1 MSEDLTTNRKVIIP
15 FTKEYYHFMNQNIFV
30 GARHDRNVRAITL
43 LGIAV
48 SLGGLV
54 MTLINVTQHKGFV
67 TFTTA
72 AIAVLGLFMVF
83 EIRVRKKRKPVEFTV
98 MIIGLGIFTYYSL
111 KGVNDGFAILWTLIV
126 PIGVSFLIGAKHG
139 IFLSIYYEILFICM
153 FYTPYRENMAA
164 YYSETFMNRYPVL
177 YFVDAFVVFITVSSY
192 QISNVT
198 EIEYE
203 ARLREAADI
212 AIQADKAKS
221 RFLAQM
227 SHEIRTPIN
236 AVLGMNEM
244 ILRES
249 DNKDILEY
257 AENISASGRNLL
269 YIINS
274 ILDFSKIEDGK
285 MEIIP
290 VEYDLAS
297 VINNLVNSIKARAE
311 ARELELKVVVD
322 RKLPSELFGDDV
334 RFSQVVMNLLTNAV
348 KYTERGSV
356 TLTVME
362 KERAL
367 GNILIEVVVSDTGIG
382 IRKEDMDKLF
392 ESFTRIDEKRNRG
405 IEGTGL
411 GMAIVTKL
419 LDMMDSKLE
428 VESEYGVGSRFSFV
442 IRQKII
448 DETPIGDYTERYAK
462 ASGHMRS
469 KPYVYAPDARIL
481 IVDDNEM
488 NCKVVKNLLKR
499 NGIVPDLAF
508 SGAEAIGKIREH
520 FYHIVFLDHMMPKM
534 DGVETLGKLKEMDLI
549 PEGTKIIVLTANA
562 VVGAREKYL
571 EDGFDDYLSKPVEI
585 TELEEKL
592 LEFLPPEFVT
602 MKQDVPEEEKPEPMT
617 APVFND
623 DAEDEVME
631 FSPSEDKEEAVQE
644 DTAEKGDF
652 LEELKRKGIDTEAAL
667 NYCGKD
673 KEFYREVISE
683 YTSTYAEK
691 RASLD
696 DFLKAEDMKEYRTLI
711 HSVKSGS
718 KTIGAMELSEK
729 ARLLE
734 EASANGDLGYVK
746 DNHAAFLRE
755 YSGMTKFLSDIVK

>member
-1 MSEDLTTNRKVIIP
+1 MSDNLGAERKVIIP
-15 FTKEYYHFMNQNIFV
+15 FTKEYMHYMNQDIFV
-30 GARHDRNVRAITL
+30 GARLDRNVRAITL
-43 LGIAV
+43 LGIAIA
-48 SLGGLV
+48 LGGFI
-54 MTLINVTQHKGFV
+54 MTLINIAQHKGFV
-67 TFTTA
+67 TYTTA
-72 AIAVLGLFMVF
+72 AITLLGLFMSF
-83 EIRVRKKRKPVEFTV
+83 SIRILKNRTLVEYDV
-98 MIIGLGIFTYYSL
+98 MIIGLGIFSYYSL
-111 KGVNDGFAILWTLIV
+111 SGAIEGFSILWTLIV
-126 PIGVSFLIGAKHG
+126 PIAVSFLIGAKHG
-139 IFLSIYYEILFICM
+139 IILSIYYEFLFIFM
-153 FYTPYRENMAA
+153 FYTPLREQMAS
-164 YYSETFMNRYPVL
+164 YYTETFMNRFPVL

-203 ARLREAADI
+203 KKLKEAADI

-249 DNKDILEY
+249 SDKDILEY
-257 AENISASGRNLL
+257 AESISSSGRNLL

-290 VEYDLAS
+290 IEYDLAS
-297 VINNLVNSIKARAE
+297 VINNLVNSIRARAE
-311 ARELELKVVVD
+311 AKELELKVVVD
-322 RKLPSELFGDDV
+322 RKLPSELYGDDV
-334 RFSQVVMNLLTNAV
+334 RISQVIMNLLTNAV

-356 TLTVME
+356 TMTVME

-411 GMAIVTKL
+411 GMAIVMRL

-442 IRQKII
+442 IRQRIVN
-448 DETPIGDYTERYAK
+448 ETPIGDYTARYAN

-469 KPYVYAPDARIL
+469 KPYIFAPEARIL

-508 SGAEAIGKIREH
+508 SGAETIAKIREH

-534 DGVETLGKLKEMDLI
+534 DGIETLEKLKEMDLV

-571 EDGFDDYLSKPVEI
+571 EEGFDDYLSKPVEI
-585 TELEEKL
+585 QELEEKL
-592 LEFLPPEFVT
+592 LEFLPPEIVT
-602 MKQDVPEEEKPEPMT
+602 MKQDEAKEEEPKPLT
-617 APVFND
+617 APVFGSDEAD
-623 DAEDEVME
+623 DDEVME
-631 FSPSEDKEEAVQE
+631 FSPTEEKNGAP
-644 DTAEKGDF
+644 AASGDF
-652 LEELKRKGIDTEAAL
+652 LGTLKGRGFDTEAAL

-673 KEFYREVISE
+673 TEFYKEVIKE
-683 YTSTYAEK
+683 YASTYAEK
-691 RASLD
+691 SSSLE
-696 DFLKAEDMKEYRTLI
+696 DFLKHEDLKEYRTLI

-746 DNHAAFLRE
+746 DNHAAFMKDYTE
-755 YSGMTKFLSDIVK
+755 TVKFLSDTVG

>member
-1 MSEDLTTNRKVIIP
+1 MSDGVKVNRKVIIP
-15 FTKEYYHFMNQNIFV
+15 FTKEYNYFMNQDIFV
-30 GARHDRNVRAITL
+30 GGRLDRNVRAITL

-48 SLGGLV
+48 SLGGLI
-54 MTLINVTQHKGFV
+54 MTILNIAQHKGFV

-72 AIAVLGLFMVF
+72 AIALLGAFMVF
-83 EIRVRKKRKPVEFTV
+83 EIRVRKKRKPVEIVV
-98 MIIGLGIFTYYSL
+98 MIIGFGIFTYYSL

-126 PIGVSFLIGAKHG
+126 PIAVSFLIGAKHG
-139 IFLSIYYEILFICM
+139 IYLSIYYEFLFICM
-153 FYTPYRENMAA
+153 FYTPYREQMAA
-164 YYSETFMNRYPVL
+164 YYSETFMNRFPVL

-203 ARLREAADI
+203 HKLKEAADI

-249 DNKDILEY
+249 DDRDILEY

-311 ARELELKVVVD
+311 AKELELKVVVD
-322 RKLPSELFGDDV
+322 RKLPCELFGDDV

-348 KYTERGSV
+348 KYTEKGSV
-356 TLTVME
+356 TMTIME

-367 GNILIEVVVSDTGIG
+367 GNILIEVIVADTGIG
-382 IRKEDMDKLF
+382 IHKEDMDKLF

-411 GMAIVTKL
+411 GMAIVTRL

-428 VESEYGVGSRFSFV
+428 VESEYGVGSRFSF
-442 IRQKII
+442 ILRQRIVN
-448 DETPIGDYTERYAK
+448 ETPIGDYTERYAK

-499 NGIVPDLAF
+499 NGIVPDITF
-508 SGAEAIGKIREH
+508 SGAETIGKVREH

-534 DGVETLGKLKEMDLI
+534 DGIETLGKLKEMDLI

-562 VVGAREKYL
+562 VVGAREKYI
-571 EDGFDDYLSKPVEI
+571 EEGFDDYLSKPVEI
-585 TELEEKL
+585 SELEEKL
-592 LEFLPPEFVT
+592 LEFLPPELVT
-602 MKQDVPEEEKPEPMT
+602 MKQDQPEKEEPKPMT
-617 APVFND
+617 SPVFD
-623 DAEDEVME
+623 SGSAQEDEVLE
-631 FSPSEDKEEAVQE
+631 FSPTGEKKEKKEVPS
-644 DTAEKGDF
+644 GDF
-652 LEELKRKGIDTEAAL
+652 LDRLKDKGFDTEAAL

-673 KEFYREVISE
+673 KDFYKEVITE
-683 YTSTYAEK
+683 YISTFEEK
-691 RASLD
+691 SASLD
-696 DFLKAEDMKEYRTLI
+696 DFLKNENLKDYRTLI

-734 EASANGDLGYVK
+734 EASAEGNATYVK
-746 DNHAAFLRE
+746 ENHRAFIDD
-755 YSGMTKFLSDIVK
+755 YSETTKFLSDIVK

>member
-1 MSEDLTTNRKVIIP
+1 MSDGVNVNRKVIIP
-15 FTKEYYHFMNQNIFV
+15 FTKEYNYFMNQDIFV
-30 GARHDRNVRAITL
+30 GARLDRNVRAITL

-48 SLGGLV
+48 SLGGFI
-54 MTLINVTQHKGFV
+54 MTLINIVQHKGFV

-72 AIAVLGLFMVF
+72 AIAFLGLFMVF
-83 EIRVRKKRKPVEFTV
+83 EIRVRKKRKPVEIVV
-98 MIIGLGIFTYYSL
+98 MIIGFGIFTYYSL

-139 IFLSIYYEILFICM
+139 IYLSIYYEFLFICM
-153 FYTPYRENMAA
+153 FYTPFREQMSQ
-164 YYSETFMNRYPVL
+164 YYTETFMNRFPVL
-177 YFVDAFVVFITVSSY
+177 YFVDAFIVFVTVSSY

-203 ARLREAADI
+203 AKLKEAADI

-249 DNKDILEY
+249 DDTDILEY
-257 AENISASGRNLL
+257 ADNIAASGRNLL

-311 ARELELKVVVD
+311 AKELELKVVVD
-322 RKLPSELFGDDV
+322 RKLPCELFGDDV
-334 RFSQVVMNLLTNAV
+334 RISQVIMNLLTNAV

-356 TLTVME
+356 TMTVME

-382 IRKEDMDKLF
+382 IRKEDMNKLF

-428 VESEYGVGSRFSFV
+428 VESEYGVGSRFSF
-442 IRQKII
+442 ILRQRIVN
-448 DETPIGDYTERYAK
+448 ETPIGDYTARYAK
-462 ASGHMRS
+462 SSGQMRT

-508 SGAEAIGKIREH
+508 SGAETIGKVREH

-534 DGVETLGKLKEMDLI
+534 DGIETLGKLKEMDLI

-571 EDGFDDYLSKPVEI
+571 EEGFDDYLSKPVEI

-592 LEFLPPEFVT
+592 LEFLPPELVT
-602 MKQDVPEEEKPEPMT
+602 MKQDQAEKEEPKPMT
-617 APVFND
+617 APVFTSDDND
-623 DAEDEVME
+623 DEVME
-631 FSPSEDKEEAVQE
+631 FTPGADKKENVS
-644 DTAEKGDF
+644 DDF
-652 LEELKRKGIDTEAAL
+652 LEELKKKGFDTEAAL

-673 KEFYREVISE
+673 KDFYREVISE

-691 RASLD
+691 SASLD
-696 DFLKAEDMKEYRTLI
+696 DFLRHEDLKEYRTLI

-734 EASANGDLGYVK
+734 EASADGNLKYVK
-746 DNHAAFLRE
+746 ENHGAFLE
-755 YSGMTKFLSDIVK
+755 DYSGTTKFLSDIVK

>member
-1 MSEDLTTNRKVIIP
+1 MTDNLGSDRKVIIP
-15 FTKEYYHFMNQNIFV
+15 FTKEYMHYMNQDIFV
-30 GARHDRNVRAITL
+30 GSRLERNVRAITL
-43 LGIAV
+43 LGIAIA
-48 SLGGLV
+48 LGGFI
-54 MTLINVTQHKGFV
+54 MTLINIAQHKGVV
-67 TFTTA
+67 TYTTL
-72 AIAVLGLFMVF
+72 AITLLGLFMSFSIRILKNRTFV
-83 EIRVRKKRKPVEFTV
+83 EIDV
-98 MIIGLGIFTYYSL
+98 MIIGLGIFSYYGLS
-111 KGVNDGFAILWTLIV
+111 GAIEGFSILWTLIV
-126 PIGVSFLIGAKHG
+126 PIAVSFLIGAKHG
-139 IFLSIYYEILFICM
+139 IILSVYYEFLFIFM
-153 FYTPYRENMAA
+153 FYTPLREQMAE
-164 YYSETFMNRYPVL
+164 YYTETFMNRFPVL

-203 ARLREAADI
+203 AKLKEAADI

-249 DNKDILEY
+249 NDKDILGY

-290 VEYDLAS
+290 IEYDLAS
-297 VINNLVNSIKARAE
+297 VITNLVNSIKARAE
-311 ARELELKVVVD
+311 AKELELKVVVD
-322 RKLPSELFGDDV
+322 RKLPSELYGDDV
-334 RFSQVVMNLLTNAV
+334 RLSQVIMNLLTNAV
-348 KYTERGSV
+348 KYTERGNV
-356 TLTVME
+356 TMTIME
-362 KERAL
+362 KERAF
-367 GNILIEVVVSDTGIG
+367 GNILMEVVVSDTGIG
-382 IRKEDMDKLF
+382 IRKEDMDKLY
-392 ESFTRIDEKRNRG
+392 ESFTRIDEKRNRS

-442 IRQKII
+442 IRQRIV
-448 DETPIGDYTERYAK
+448 DETPIGDYTARYAK
-462 ASGHMRS
+462 SSGHMRS

-508 SGAEAIGKIREH
+508 SGAESITKIREH
-520 FYHIVFLDHMMPKM
+520 FYHIVFLDHMMPGM
-534 DGVETLGKLKEMDLI
+534 DGIETLEKLKEMDLV
-549 PEGTKIIVLTANA
+549 PESTKIIVLTANA
-562 VVGAREKYL
+562 VVGARERYL
-571 EDGFDDYLSKPVEI
+571 EEGFDDYLSKPVEI
-585 TELEEKL
+585 QELEEKL
-592 LEFLPPEFVT
+592 LEFLPPELVT
-602 MKQDVPEEEKPEPMT
+602 MKKDQPKEEEPAPKT
-617 APVFND
+617 APVFTAD
-623 DAEDEVME
+623 DADDDEVME
-631 FSPSEDKEEAVQE
+631 FSPTQE
-644 DTAEKGDF
+644 KTGSSVASGDF
-652 LEELKRKGIDTEAAL
+652 LDALKARGFDTEAAL

-673 KEFYREVISE
+673 KEFYREVIAE

-691 RASLD
+691 SAALD

-734 EASANGDLGYVK
+734 EASANGDLKYVK
-746 DNHAAFLRE
+746 ENHGAFLQE
-755 YSGMTKFLSDIVK
+755 YYGMTKFLSDIVK